1 MIPKKIH
8 YFWIG
13 GNPKPKSVLFCIES
27 WKKYCP
33 DYEIIEWNETNYDFT
48 KNEYMKQAYE
58 AKKWAFVTDYARLD
72 VIYRYGGIYLD
83 TDVELIKPL
92 DQMLDYAGF
101 MGFDKTTGKDHYV
114 ATGLG
119 FGMEPGNGLIK
130 EMMADYEDVKRN
142 KESGEIKYV
151 PCPYL
156 NTQVLRRYGLEN
168 ADRDQLIQNI
178 MIFASDVFC
187 PKSYNTL
194 QVHIT
199 DRTLSIHHFDGTW
212 QDNRSKRR
220 HRMTAGI
227 NRLFGEKTGSKID
240 RGLGNIEYCIK
251 TAQNKLKHRQ

>member
-13 GNPKPKSVLFCIES
+13 GNPKPKSVLYCIES
-27 WKKYCP
+27 WKKFCP
-33 DYEIIEWNETNYDFT
+33 DYEIIEWNESNYDFS
-48 KNEYMKQAYE
+48 KNEYMSQSYE
-58 AKKWAFVTDYARLD
+58 TKKWAFVTDYARLD
-72 VIYRYGGIYLD
+72 VIYQYGGIYLD

-92 DQMLDYAGF
+92 DSVLHFQGF

-178 MIFASDVFC
+178 MIFASDVLC
-187 PKSYNTL
+187 PKSFGETKL
-194 QVHIT
+194 HLT
-199 DRTLSIHHFDGTW
+199 ARTIAIHHFDATW
-212 QDNRSKRR
+212 LDDDMRKKYVRTVRINKILGDRLGFRVDRIINDTEYTLNAIKRR
-220 HRMTAGI
+220 LLR
-227 NRLFGEKTGSKID
+227 K
-240 RGLGNIEYCIK
+240 
-251 TAQNKLKHRQ
+251 

>member
-13 GNPKPKSVLFCIES
+13 GNPKPESVLYCIES

-33 DYEIIEWNETNYDFT
+33 DYEIIEWNESNYDFS
-48 KNEYMKQAYE
+48 KNEYMRQAYE

-72 VIYRYGGIYLD
+72 VIYKYGGIYLD

-92 DQMLDYAGF
+92 DSVLVYQGY
-101 MGFDKTTGKDHYV
+101 MGFDQTIEKDHYV

-119 FGMEPGNGLIK
+119 FGMEPENKIIK
-130 EMMADYEDVKRN
+130 EMMDDYEETKKDTEDGK
-142 KESGEIKYV
+142 IKYV

-156 NTQVLRRYGLEN
+156 NTKVLQKHGLEN
-168 ADRDQLIQNI
+168 VDRDQMIENI
-178 MIFASDVFC
+178 MVFASDVLC

-194 QVHIT
+194 QLHIT

-212 QDNRSKRR
+212 QDNKSKRR
-220 HRMTAGI
+220 HRRTAEI
-227 NRLFGEKTGSKID
+227 NRLFGEETGSRID
-240 RGLGNIEYCIK
+240 RGLGNIEYYIQ
-251 TAQNKLKHRQ
+251 TAQRKLKRR